1 MKTLSR
7 TAVFAL
13 VGALGFGCQLGVL
26 HLLVGAGLAVSI
38 STALAVLTAVAH
50 NFLWHRGWTWR
61 DRPASAGSP
70 HGQFLR
76 FVGLNGLV
84 SLAGNVVITAGL
96 AGSGLPVLAANAV
109 AVVVCSLANF
119 VLANRLVFAAAS
131 AVLLTAGAANAAVLE
146 PRTLAGW
153 QEYVK
158 ATEQRI
164 VREEPNRSAGAP
176 TADQWR
182 RLRAGAL
189 LLSSRQTRRPDGAP
203 VDVPDGA
210 VHHWVGRVFLPG
222 VALDE
227 LVGELQAPT
236 SRRWL
241 PAEVRSIRVVGIG
254 GRPPRLHADRARQP
268 RRCHL
273 RDRARGAVLAA
284 SGWARHQPQRVS
296 AHRRARRPRDTHGTP
311 AARRRRFWVPVALE
325 RVLAVCA
332 GGGRRVRGV
341 RITRAEPERAVAAA
355 AGRRA
360 NHRQGVARVAGK
372 HARRSSSRV
381 CHRLGRWGQTPGVT
395 VGSDPSRF
403 QQIQTRSK
411 NYTDP
416 AFPVVSRK
424 RGSTTLSGSLFSYL
438 RVADAPIRIWHPL
451 CSTRAPGGLR
461 CCGRSSCCCSCCGCW
476 AW

>member
-7 TAVFAL
+7 TAVFTL

-61 DRPASAGSP
+61 DRPASAGSAQA
-70 HGQFLR
+70 QFLR

-84 SLAGNVVITAGL
+84 SLAGNVAITAGL

-109 AVVVCSLANF
+109 AVVVCSLANY
-119 VLANRLVFAAAS
+119 VLADRLVFAAAA
-131 AVLLTAGAANAAVLE
+131 AVLLTSGAADAAVLE
-146 PRTLAGW
+146 SRTLAGW
-153 QEYVK
+153 QKYVK

-164 VREEPNRSAGAP
+164 VREESNRSAGAP

-222 VALDE
+222 VDLDE

-241 PAEVRSIRVVGIG
+241 PAEVRSIRVVG
-254 GRPPRLHADRARQP
+254 D
-268 RRCHL
+268 
-273 RDRARGAVLAA
+273 
-284 SGWARHQPQRVS
+284 
-296 AHRRARRPRDTHGTP
+296 
-311 AARRRRFWVPVALE
+311 
-325 RVLAVCA
+325 
-332 GGGRRVRGV
+332 
-341 RITRAEPERAVAAA
+341 
-355 AGRRA
+355 
-360 NHRQGVARVAGK
+360 QG
-372 HARRSSSRV
+372 
-381 CHRLGRWGQTPGVT
+381 
-395 VGSDPSRF
+395 
-403 QQIQTRSK
+403 
-411 NYTDP
+411 
-416 AFPVVSRK
+416 
-424 RGSTTLSGSLFSYL
+424 
-438 RVADAPIRIWHPL
+438 
-451 CSTRAPGGLR
+451 GGLR
-461 CCGRSSCCCSCCGCW
+461 VFMRIERDSLVDVTYEIEHAVQYSRHPAGHVTSRSASRRIVELDDPGTPTERRLPEGDDSGFLWRLNAYWRYVPVEGGVLVECESLALSRSVPSLLRPVAAPIIDKVSRESLENTLG
-476 AW
+476 ALRAGFGTGGAVGVRPPV

>member
-7 TAVFAL
+7 TTVFAL

-70 HGQFLR
+70 QAQFLR

-84 SLAGNVVITAGL
+84 SLAGNVAITAGL
-96 AGSGLPVLAANAV
+96 TGSGLPVLAANAV
-109 AVVVCSLANF
+109 AVVVCSLANY
-119 VLANRLVFAAAS
+119 VLADRLVFAAAS
-131 AVLLTAGAANAAVLE
+131 AVLLTAGAADAAVLE

-158 ATEQRI
+158 ATEHRI
-164 VREEPNRSAGAP
+164 VREESDRSAGAP

-222 VALDE
+222 ADLDE

-241 PAEVRSIRVVGIG
+241 PAEVRSIRVVG
-254 GRPPRLHADRARQP
+254 D
-268 RRCHL
+268 
-273 RDRARGAVLAA
+273 
-284 SGWARHQPQRVS
+284 
-296 AHRRARRPRDTHGTP
+296 
-311 AARRRRFWVPVALE
+311 
-325 RVLAVCA
+325 
-332 GGGRRVRGV
+332 
-341 RITRAEPERAVAAA
+341 
-355 AGRRA
+355 
-360 NHRQGVARVAGK
+360 QG
-372 HARRSSSRV
+372 
-381 CHRLGRWGQTPGVT
+381 
-395 VGSDPSRF
+395 
-403 QQIQTRSK
+403 
-411 NYTDP
+411 
-416 AFPVVSRK
+416 
-424 RGSTTLSGSLFSYL
+424 
-438 RVADAPIRIWHPL
+438 
-451 CSTRAPGGLR
+451 GGLR
-461 CCGRSSCCCSCCGCW
+461 VFMRIERDSLVDVTYEIEHAVQYSRHPAGHVTSRSASRRIVELDDPGTPTERRLPEGDDSGFLWRLNAYWRYVPVEGGVLVECESLALSRSVPSLLRPVAAPIIDKVSRESLENTLG
-476 AW
+476 ALRAGFATRGDGGVRPPL